1 MKEKKD
7 LLLVID
13 MQNVYLPGEEWACPS
28 MGRTSGTIRRLL
40 DTCRFQNVIF
50 TKFAASEQPQ
60 GAWKSYNEI
69 NQSVNEN
76 EWMNDI
82 VAELKPYLER
92 GMVCEK
98 SVYSSMKIPEV
109 MQAAQRAEHIV
120 LTGVVAECCVLA
132 TMMEAI
138 DFGCPVIY
146 LTDAVSGQSDEKEAQ
161 IASIA
166 ESFAP
171 VHTIV
176 ETSERYIAEEEKTC
190 SRREQK

>member
-13 MQNVYLPGEEWACPS
+13 MQNVYLPGQEWTCPS
-28 MGRTSGTIRRLL
+28 MERASHAIRKLL
-40 DTCRFQNVIF
+40 DTCQFEKVIF
-50 TKFAASEQPQ
+50 TKFAAPEKPQ
-60 GAWKSYNEI
+60 GAWKAYNEV
-69 NQSVNEN
+69 NQAVNEDA
-76 EWMNDI
+76 WLNDI
-82 VAELKPYLER
+82 TEEMKPYLEK
-92 GMVCEK
+92 GKVCEK

-109 MQAAQRAEHIV
+109 AQAVKEAGHIV

-138 DFGCPVIY
+138 DLGCSVIY
-146 LTDAVSGQSDEKEAQ
+146 LTDAISGQSEENEAKVR
-161 IASIA
+161 ALA

-176 ETSERYIAEEEKTC
+176 ETTDRYLA
-190 SRREQK
+190 

>member
-13 MQNVYLPGEEWACPS
+13 MQNVYLPGQEWACPS
-28 MGRTSGTIRRLL
+28 MGSASDAIQKLL
-40 DTCRFQNVIF
+40 DTCQFQQVIF
-50 TKFAASEQPQ
+50 TKFAAPEKPQ
-60 GAWKSYNEI
+60 GAWKAYNEV
-69 NQSVNEN
+69 NQAVNEDK
-76 EWMNDI
+76 WLNDI
-82 VAELKPYLER
+82 TEELKPYLEK
-92 GMVCEK
+92 GKVCEK

-109 MQAAQRAEHIV
+109 MQAAKEAEHIV

-138 DFGCPVIY
+138 DLGCPVIY

-161 IASIA
+161 IAALA

-171 VHTIV
+171 VHTLV
-176 ETSERYIAEEEKTC
+176 ETSESYLERV
-190 SRREQK
+190 